1 MESTDNYTSFTM
13 ANASL
18 ERVEE
23 YVDKTEFEKE
33 YYLNEI
39 QKLADEQDAMKHKL
53 ETENA
58 LRKCTEAMMDEENEE
73 LTEALNTACDE
84 ADQLEVTR
92 SVLQD
97 EVRELNETL
106 NKTLAKNRDL
116 EDENDDLIH
125 QLGFIIAEE
134 KEGRRSYTLFQ
145 IAVSI
150 MVFLYGMAYG
160 QYFHC

>member
-1 MESTDNYTSFTM
+1 MESTDNYTSFAM

>member
-1 MESTDNYTSFTM
+1 MDDHTSFAM

-18 ERVEE
+18 ERVGEMADE
-23 YVDKTEFEKE
+23 IEFKSK
-33 YYLNEI
+33 YYLDEI
-39 QKLADEQDAMKHKL
+39 QKLANEQDVMKQKL

-58 LRKCTEAMMDEENEE
+58 LRKCTEAMTDMLDEENDE

-97 EVRELNETL
+97 EMRELNEAL
-106 NKTLAKNRDL
+106 DKTLAKNRELENENMDL
-116 EDENDDLIH
+116 VN

-134 KEGRRSYTLFQ
+134 KEARRSFTAFQ
-145 IAVSI
+145 IAVSVMI
-150 MVFLYGMAYG
+150 FLYGMAYG
-160 QYFHC
+160 QYFRC

>member
-1 MESTDNYTSFTM
+1 MDNHTSFAM

-18 ERVEE
+18 ERVGEMADE
-23 YVDKTEFEKE
+23 IEFKSK
-33 YYLNEI
+33 YYLDEI
-39 QKLADEQDAMKHKL
+39 QKLANEQDVMKQKL

-58 LRKCTEAMMDEENEE
+58 LRKCTEAMTDMLDEENDE

-97 EVRELNETL
+97 EMRELNEAL
-106 NKTLAKNRDL
+106 DKTLAKNRELENENMDL
-116 EDENDDLIH
+116 VN

-134 KEGRRSYTLFQ
+134 KEARRSFTAFQ
-145 IAVSI
+145 IAVSVMI
-150 MVFLYGMAYG
+150 FLYGMAYG
-160 QYFHC
+160 QYFRC